1 MSLDGKNIILGISG
15 SIAAYKSAVL
25 ARLLIKS
32 GARVRTVFTPDAQA
46 FITPLTISALTGDAV
61 YHDISDQGQW
71 NNHVELGLWADL
83 MIIAPATA
91 NTLGKMANGI
101 CDNMLLATYLSAKC
115 PVYVAPAMDLDM
127 WKHPSTRR
135 NLSLLANDGVRQIP
149 VGYGL
154 LASGL
159 VGDGRMAEPDEIIQ
173 FLLKALEGKQVLQG
187 KKVLITAGP
196 TQEAIDP
203 VRFISNHSSGK
214 MGVAVAEAA
223 EGAGAEV
230 HLVHGPLQIPI
241 PSGIHTYP
249 VKSAAEM
256 LEKMQNLN
264 AQLKPGILIF
274 TAAVA
279 DYRVS
284 KVSDQKIKK
293 ETTESLN
300 LALELNP
307 DIALTM
313 GEFKQNG
320 ALHVIFALESEN
332 GAENARKK
340 LKRKNADMVVLNM
353 TGSDDAGFG
362 VDTNKVSLIFK
373 DDRSDDYP
381 VMSKKEV
388 AQHIISAIAS
398 LLDKNNH

>member
-1 MSLDGKNIILGISG
+1 
-15 SIAAYKSAVL
+15 
-25 ARLLIKS
+25 
-32 GARVRTVFTPDAQA
+32 
-46 FITPLTISALTGDAV
+46 
-61 YHDISDQGQW
+61 
-71 NNHVELGLWADL
+71 
-83 MIIAPATA
+83 
-91 NTLGKMANGI
+91 
-101 CDNMLLATYLSAKC
+101 
-115 PVYVAPAMDLDM
+115 
-127 WKHPSTRR
+127 
-135 NLSLLANDGVRQIP
+135 
-149 VGYGL
+149 
-154 LASGL
+154 
-159 VGDGRMAEPDEIIQ
+159 
-173 FLLKALEGKQVLQG
+173 
-187 KKVLITAGP
+187 
-196 TQEAIDP
+196 
-203 VRFISNHSSGK
+203 
-214 MGVAVAEAA
+214 
-223 EGAGAEV
+223 
-230 HLVHGPLQIPI
+230 
-241 PSGIHTYP
+241 
-249 VKSAAEM
+249 M

-340 LKRKNADMVVLNM
+340 LSRKNADMVVLNM